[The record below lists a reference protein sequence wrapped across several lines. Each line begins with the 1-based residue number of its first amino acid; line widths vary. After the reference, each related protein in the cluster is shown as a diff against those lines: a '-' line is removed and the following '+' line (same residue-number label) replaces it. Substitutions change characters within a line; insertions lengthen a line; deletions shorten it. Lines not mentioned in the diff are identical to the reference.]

1 MVSHLI
7 HKMKKNLLRI
17 GGFIGRAIDTDL
29 TGSGVAQWRRCVRVR
44 VVIDISCPLIFGFP
58 LDREG
63 LPDIWIP
70 FKFEKLGNFCY
81 GCGRLGH
88 EQRDCTN
95 NEVQLQRQVGVEVGP
110 FGSWLRVDN
119 NSFQP
124 GLNPNLLLE
133 FDRVECRMRMGQS
146 LNLVTDEEA
155 ANQWSS

>member
-1 MVSHLI
+1 M
-7 HKMKKNLLRI
+7 
-17 GGFIGRAIDTDL
+17 
-29 TGSGVAQWRRCVRVR
+29 
-44 VVIDISCPLIFGFP
+44 
-58 LDREG
+58 
-63 LPDIWIP
+63 
-70 FKFEKLGNFCY
+70 
-81 GCGRLGH
+81 
-88 EQRDCTN
+88 
-95 NEVQLQRQVGVEVGP
+95 GVEVGQ